1 MIKSIKP
8 ALSVVA
14 LSLAMLSQG
23 AVAAEEQ
30 FFPIPGYRVGPYGAN
45 GQSFYGGF
53 IDYLTYVN
61 LKEKGV
67 KVTREAGPM
76 KHGTT
81 VIAFVEDPDGYKIE
95 LIQK

>member
-30 FFPIPGYRVGPYGAN
+30 FFPFPGYRVGPYGAN
-45 GQSFYGGF
+45 GACGASDVASGRVGCGC
-53 IDYLTYVN
+53 
-61 LKEKGV
+61 GV
-67 KVTREAGPM
+67 STE
-76 KHGTT
+76 T
-81 VIAFVEDPDGYKIE
+81 VESVW
-95 LIQK
+95 